1 MTKNE
6 KNDEKISKKK
16 IFFQKKKLSKKNF
29 TKKSIQNHQKIKTN

>member
-6 KNDEKISKKK
+6 KIDEKKKK
-16 IFFQKKKLSKKNF
+16 FFPKKKLSKKNF